1 MKGIQAVIFDCDG
14 VLVDSEPFSC
24 GALRDAYLQL
34 YNVDMGTNYESVL
47 GKSMKDVI
55 RLLGEKHDTPYD
67 DEAIGA
73 ITEVKEKL
81 YFESSAGKMGTFKG
95 INELI
100 DAGRQMKLGLAVGS
114 SGTPEKIQFNLEQGN
129 LSGKFDHVVS
139 ASEVA
144 RGKPHPDLFQEA
156 AKRLNATSEKCIVI
170 EDSTAGVKAA
180 KAMGAY
186 AVGLLGTFP
195 REQLEA
201 EGADLI
207 ISDFTELDLRKFA

>member
-47 GKSMKDVI
+47 GK
-55 RLLGEKHDTPYD
+55 R
-67 DEAIGA
+67 
-73 ITEVKEKL
+73 
-81 YFESSAGKMGTFKG
+81 KMGTFKG